1 MQARRGTAL
10 LLSGVLGLF
19 LLTATHAAAQPRH
32 VGHAVAVVGPAGVDI
47 PHSWRSA
54 PDDAVSVHSVRPINT
69 SIRSDAA
76 TTVRNL
82 TAVATRTPHARGP
95 PGSLA

>member
-19 LLTATHAAAQPRH
+19 LLSATQAAAQPRH
-32 VGHAVAVVGPAGVDI
+32 VGHAVAVVGPAGVEI

-54 PDDAVSVHSVRPINT
+54 PDDAVAVHSARPISI
-69 SIRSDAA
+69 SIRSAA
-76 TTVRNL
+76 VTSVREL
-82 TAVATRTPHARGP
+82 TAVATRTAHARGP